1 MTSSP
6 IKVLTIAPQANLNAG
21 KHRKG
26 KGFEREIAVL
36 DPATGRAIVTA
47 RFYMPGSQVHCC
59 VWINSGDVYT
69 SGGAVA
75 GGYGYHKMSQA
86 LESALIDAGV
96 TLNRHFGGTGEG
108 AMREAMLA
116 IGRKVTGKRKLI
128 IHEAHA

>member
-6 IKVLTIAPQANLNAG
+6 IKVLSITPQTNFNAG

-26 KGFEREIAVL
+26 NGFDREIAVL

-69 SGGAVA
+69 SGGA
-75 GGYGYHKMSQA
+75 GTTGYGYHKASKA
-86 LESALIDAGV
+86 LERALTDAGV
-96 TLNRHFGGTGEG
+96 VLSRHLGGTGES
-108 AMREAMLA
+108 AMREAVLA
-116 IGRKVTGKRKLI
+116 VGRKVTGKRKLI
-128 IHEAHA
+128 VHEAHA